1 VSRNILT
8 SSPPLPPPA
17 LPLYLQV
24 LNGGK
29 APGFTAESLAPAVNP
44 ALGSFARSSPFM
56 QQPIFNSYH
65 W

>member
-1 VSRNILT
+1 MQALFDGSKAAMGSRVLCV
-8 SSPPLPPPA
+8 
-17 LPLYLQV
+17 QV

-29 APGFTAESLAPAVNP
+29 APGFSAESLAGGVST
-44 ALGSFARSSPFM
+44 ALGSFARSSGFM

>member
-1 VSRNILT
+1 VL
-8 SSPPLPPPA
+8 
-17 LPLYLQV
+17 LQV

-29 APGFTAESLAPAVNP
+29 AAGFTAESLAASAST
-44 ALGSFARSSPFM
+44 ALGSFKRSSAFM

>member
-1 VSRNILT
+1 V
-8 SSPPLPPPA
+8 
-17 LPLYLQV
+17 LQV

-29 APGFTAESLAPAVNP
+29 AAGFTAESVAGSADT
-44 ALGSFARSSPFM
+44 ALGSFKRSSSFM

>member
-1 VSRNILT
+1 
-8 SSPPLPPPA
+8 
-17 LPLYLQV
+17 V

-29 APGFTAESLAPAVNP
+29 APGFSAESLAGGVTT
-44 ALGSFARSSPFM
+44 ALGSFERSSSFM

>member
-1 VSRNILT
+1 M
-8 SSPPLPPPA
+8 
-17 LPLYLQV
+17 QV

-29 APGFTAESLAPAVNP
+29 AASFTAESLAGGVST
-44 ALGSFARSSPFM
+44 ALGSFERTSSFM